1 MEDMMQHNHTIVTK
15 QHELGYQQGNETKM
29 ILGYLNYLAP
39 PTKYEE
45 GVFSGILISELNQ
58 PETYLWL
65 DQKEHSEIEN
75 LLTRVEFNRSS
86 YTYFFC
92 KVDMSYRVQSWRLIK
107 SPLLLWQLNEL
118 FAHCYLPEDV
128 LQLIAIG
135 NKLGSQRFYEFFWQC
150 LGDLEFIRAFVSIP
164 ASKSHHHAFP
174 GGLLQHS
181 IECVNIVESN
191 LKLIFE
197 MSQNEK
203 EATLLAALFHDA
215 GKVKT
220 LSLDEHTQ
228 LGKIMDHEAFTLTA
242 LSEGLGQLQK
252 SWCQGATVL
261 QYLLTWTEKKG
272 FCKFVGGN
280 VLKMADHLSTS
291 YSLYKQGFS
300 KKPKHHFFAP
310 IKVGS
315 SVKYVNR
322 LP

>member
-1 MEDMMQHNHTIVTK
+1 MMVMMPHKEPVDVFQKDSESQSAEQTK
-15 QHELGYQQGNETKM
+15 TV
-29 ILGYLNYLAP
+29 LGYLNLAVP
-39 PTKYEE
+39 MTSYKNY
-45 GVFSGILISELNQ
+45 GLGSVLVSMLNE
-58 PETYLWL
+58 PETYVWL
-65 DQKEHSEIEN
+65 DQKDYCELRRQLDQHE
-75 LLTRVEFNRSS
+75 LNRNSF
-86 YTYFFC
+86 TYFFC

>member
-45 GVFSGILISELNQ
+45 GAFSGILISELNQ
-58 PETYLWL
+58 PETCLWL

-92 KVDMSYRVQSWRLIK
+92 KVDMNHVVLSWALIK
-107 SPLLLWQLNEL
+107 SPLLLWQLHEL
-118 FAHCYLPEDV
+118 FNHCYDSEDV
-128 LQLIAIG
+128 LQLIEFG
-135 NKLGSQRFYEFFWQC
+135 NKLESSNFYHFFWHC
-150 LGDLEFIRAFVSIP
+150 LSNLDFIKTFVSIP
-164 ASKSHHHAFP
+164 ASKSHHHSFP
-174 GGLLQHS
+174 GGLLKHS
-181 IECVNIVESN
+181 VECAHIVESN
-191 LKLIFE
+191 LKLVTE

-220 LSLDEHTQ
+220 LVDGDHTQ
-228 LGKIMDHEAFTLTA
+228 VGKIMDHEKFTLSV
-242 LSEGLGQLQK
+242 LSDSLELLEK
-252 SWCQGATVL
+252 SWYQGAL
-261 QYLLTWTEKKG
+261 AIQYLLTWTEKQG
-272 FCKFVGGN
+272 FCKFIGGN
-280 VLKMADHLSTS
+280 VLKMADRLSTS
-291 YSLYKQGFS
+291 YELHKQGFY
-300 KKPKHHFFAP
+300 KKPDHHFFA
-310 IKVGS
+310 
-315 SVKYVNR
+315 SVKIGDKVQYVNR